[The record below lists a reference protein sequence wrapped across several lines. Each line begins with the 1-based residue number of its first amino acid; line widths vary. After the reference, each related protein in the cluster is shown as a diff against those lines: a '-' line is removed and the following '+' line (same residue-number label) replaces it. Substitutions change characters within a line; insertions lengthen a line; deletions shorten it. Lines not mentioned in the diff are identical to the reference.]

1 MYSPSA
7 YSVYSHQQIQD
18 PYIST
23 DPYTVDSTTCYDL
36 PRPSLSDNM
45 HTVDT
50 TGIIGNTISTGSF
63 SPDSFSYRLPVPF
76 TICAFHSLSY
86 MLVILFNTYLLGNK
100 NVLKTMLGPCAGFC
114 RYKTSKVIFEHLSF
128 SLQFKTKQNYRFRLS
143 LKFIVKIT
151 RPIFPCEKYQ

>member
-50 TGIIGNTISTGSF
+50 TGIIGNTISTGSS
-63 SPDSFSYRLPVPF
+63 SPKSFIYPLQSVLFIFFCICLLCFLIFICWEMQMSLKLRWDLPQDFVKINLQRSNSF
-76 TICAFHSLSY
+76 EYYSF
-86 MLVILFNTYLLGNK
+86 LLQ
-100 NVLKTMLGPCAGFC
+100 
-114 RYKTSKVIFEHLSF
+114 YKI
-128 SLQFKTKQNYRFRLS
+128 KQNH
-143 LKFIVKIT
+143 
-151 RPIFPCEKYQ
+151 

>member
-50 TGIIGNTISTGSF
+50 TGIIGNTISTGLS
-63 SPDSFSYRLPVPF
+63 SPKSFSYSLQPVLF
-76 TICAFHSLSY
+76 IFFRTCLLSF
-86 MLVILFNTYLLGNK
+86 FNIIDLLGDTNIF
-100 NVLKTMLGPCAGFC
+100 KTMLGPYTGFYQ
-114 RYKTSKVIFEHLSF
+114 YKPAKVIFENLSF
-128 SLQFKTKQNYRFRLS
+128 SLKSKTKQNN
-143 LKFIVKIT
+143 
-151 RPIFPCEKYQ
+151 